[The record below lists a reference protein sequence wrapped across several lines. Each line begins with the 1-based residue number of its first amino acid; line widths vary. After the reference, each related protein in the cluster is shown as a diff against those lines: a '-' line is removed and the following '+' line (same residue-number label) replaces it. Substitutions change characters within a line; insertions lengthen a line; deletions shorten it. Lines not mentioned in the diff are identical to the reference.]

1 MKGLVNME
9 IINKHPKI
17 YLLSGKARNGKDT
30 TAEFLKKFYEAD
42 GKKVIYSRAGKYIK
56 FYASEMTGW
65 DGKEETKPRQL
76 LQELGTDVIRNKLNK
91 ADMLIERQ
99 LDDIEIYSY
108 FYDAIIVPD
117 IRLPKEIDS
126 VKAKFDN
133 VVAIHINRINF
144 ESDLSSNQQSHIT
157 ETAMDNYTNFDYEVT
172 NDTLEQLEK
181 DIYKIYKEET
191 K

>member
-1 MKGLVNME
+1 ME
-9 IINKHPKI
+9 ITNKHPKI

-157 ETAMDNYTNFDYEVT
+157 ETAMDNYTNFDYEVI

>member
-1 MKGLVNME
+1 ME

-126 VKAKFDN
+126 FKAKFDN

>member
-1 MKGLVNME
+1 ME
-9 IINKHPKI
+9 VSYRNPKI

-30 TAEFLKKFYEAD
+30 IAGYLKEFYEKV
-42 GKKVIYSRAGKYIK
+42 GKKVIFSRAVKYIK